1 MNLPLLRLS
10 ARRAAPLPALAAVAG
25 VTLLAVV
32 DQPGRAEIVEVSP
45 TFEDVIRGGQDLA
58 ASTGWLA
65 GVLVASVLV
74 ALFAARVPDRWFRDE
89 GDWLGVT
96 GTSRSS
102 IVRTCLAG
110 ILTGAAGFSVV
121 IGLVAGALGG
131 GPDAPP
137 GDHAT
142 QAPLLELASIAGPS
156 RSLLLMPG
164 ERFEQELPDG
174 AIGPDTRVRI
184 RVAPALGAE
193 GATTSARIEAAD
205 QVSEQLVARRT
216 WLEVS
221 PSRSAGAVSVT
232 NIGSGA
238 LAVMGPRPV
247 EAWRLSSATGGGH
260 LRLAGHACLHLVFL
274 AALAFGLGAWMGP
287 GIAATL
293 ALALWL
299 AARMALTSIEMEGV
313 LPGGASLAAALDAIA
328 EGRSPQPVSPALTAA
343 AAGAAL
349 TGFSLARS
357 SLGTWR
363 RESRSS

>member
-45 TFEDVIRGGQDLA
+45 TFEDVIRRGQDLA

-131 GPDAPP
+131 GPDAPL

-142 QAPLLELASIAGPS
+142 PAPLLELASIAGPS

-193 GATTSARIEAAD
+193 GATTSAPDRVGRPGIRAAGRAAH
-205 QVSEQLVARRT
+205 LARGEPLPERRRGVRHQHRQRRARSDGPPGRSRRGASPARPAAGTCASRATFACT
-216 WLEVS
+216 WSSSQPS
-221 PSRSAGAVSVT
+221 PSDWAPGWAPASPPPWRSRCG
-232 NIGSGA
+232 
-238 LAVMGPRPV
+238 
-247 EAWRLSSATGGGH
+247 WRLAWHSRPSRWRGS
-260 LRLAGHACLHLVFL
+260 FL
-274 AALAFGLGAWMGP
+274 EERPWRRP
-287 GIAATL
+287 STPSP
-293 ALALWL
+293 
-299 AARMALTSIEMEGV
+299 R
-313 LPGGASLAAALDAIA
+313 GGAHGPS
-328 EGRSPQPVSPALTAA
+328 
-343 AAGAAL
+343 
-349 TGFSLARS
+349 ARP
-357 SLGTWR
+357 
-363 RESRSS
+363 